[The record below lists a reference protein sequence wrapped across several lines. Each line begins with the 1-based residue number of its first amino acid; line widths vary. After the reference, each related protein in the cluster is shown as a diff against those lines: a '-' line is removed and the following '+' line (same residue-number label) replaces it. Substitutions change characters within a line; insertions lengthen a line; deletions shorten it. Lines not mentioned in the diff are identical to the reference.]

1 MTTQALQTA
10 TLADTLLEK
19 LHAGWRRPDLFIDAQ
34 AFGEGVVLSITP
46 VHMPGEYTFVVQRHL
61 AASALRQL
69 ESGGALDDLVAEI
82 LVDMDALPDIADG

>member
-1 MTTQALQTA
+1 MTTPALQAA

-46 VHMPGEYTFVVQRHL
+46 MHMPGEYTFVVQRHL
-61 AASALRQL
+61 AARVLRQL

-82 LVDMDALPDIADG
+82 LLDMDDLPAVADG